1 MSVPLRTRIEMIEHN
16 LSYHELKPGQSERIT
31 QIYQEAKKLAYL
43 IVSLTPAS
51 TEQSIAMSE
60 LDSALSW
67 AEKAI
72 RRNE

>member
-16 LSYHELKPGQSERIT
+16 FNFHEFKPGQPERIT

-43 IVSLTPAS
+43 IASLTPAS

-60 LDSALSW
+60 LDSACAW